1 MHARAVSNLVSINLL
16 LFTCKF
22 WHIRYITKIFGK
34 ICMIPLAV
42 ILRHVMT
49 EPKEREPK
57 EREPKQ
63 KRDPKERH
71 PREMMH

>member
-57 EREPKQ
+57 Q

-71 PREMMH
+71 TREMS